1 VTARPGTM
9 GRNFRIPDDLYADAK
24 RIAAARDETLTD
36 VVIRALRSY
45 VKRNL
50 SDPTAKERA

>member
-1 VTARPGTM
+1 MNPNHTPP
-9 GRNFRIPDDLYADAK
+9 RNFRIPDNLHDDAK
-24 RIAAARDETLTD
+24 RIAAARGETLTD

-50 SDPTAKERA
+50 SDLPAKERP

>member
-1 VTARPGTM
+1 MNPNHTPP
-9 GRNFRIPDDLYADAK
+9 RNFRIPDNLHDDAK
-24 RIAAARDETLTD
+24 RIAAARGETLTD

-50 SDPTAKERA
+50 SDLPAKDRP